1 MNLQDRLTVL
11 QERMFTA
18 EMPDI
23 LLDAYHLEME
33 LRGFT
38 IPEDDYKNGKAVLE
52 HSLTDEQKNA
62 LHEIESSWE
71 KNMKQAV
78 CFGFLRGLY
87 AGFQKAFVPNTP
99 EDSFQTLVVDELLT
113 MPNMQH
119 YTEYSKVREKALM
132 RYSYLYEQVNDFL
145 QSHLTSIES
154 AWDERLYGVL
164 RYAFN
169 SGCRQSLSLVNKIQ
183 YRKPGEVIKFGV

>member
-1 MNLQDRLTVL
+1 MNLQDKLASL
-11 QERMFTA
+11 HGRMFTA

-23 LLDAYHLEME
+23 LLDAYHMEME

-38 IPEDDYKNGKAVLE
+38 IPEDDYKKGKAVLE
-52 HSLTDEQKNA
+52 HSLTDEQKNS

-78 CFGFLRGLY
+78 GFGFLRGLY

-119 YTEYSKVREKALM
+119 YTEYSNERQKALM
-132 RYSYLYEQVNDFL
+132 RYSYLYEQVNVFL

-154 AWDERLYGVL
+154 AWDERLYGAL

-169 SGCRQSLSLVNKIQ
+169 IGYKHALSLVDEIQ
-183 YRKPGEVIKFGV
+183 YRKHGKVIKLGV

>member
-1 MNLQDRLTVL
+1 MNLQDRLTAL
-11 QERMFTA
+11 HKRMFTA

-38 IPEDDYKNGKAVLE
+38 IPEDDYKKGKAMLE
-52 HSLTDEQKNA
+52 HGLTDEQKNT
-62 LHEIESSWE
+62 LHGIESSWE
-71 KNMKQAV
+71 KNMKWSV
-78 CFGFLRGLY
+78 GFGFLRGLY
-87 AGFQKAFVPNTP
+87 AGFQKAFVPDAP
-99 EDSFQTLVVDELLT
+99 EDAFQTLVVDEFLT

-119 YTEYSKVREKALM
+119 YTEYSNEREKALM

-154 AWDERLYGVL
+154 VWDERLYGVL
-164 RYAFN
+164 RYSFSVGYKHA
-169 SGCRQSLSLVNKIQ
+169 LSLVNEIQ